1 MIEKHIHTGLSLIAI
16 ILSITAICISYV
28 HAKPLSWDIAGVFV
42 GILSMLVTILIGWQ
56 IYNVITID
64 HRMKSIMNERLSD
77 LAVHTKNAIKL
88 AQIELQTSMMDG
100 YLGDGNFKMLLRSAI
115 KNVNRLIEIKD
126 SNNSQIF
133 VHILIE
139 MYKIKDIKNNID
151 AKETKQLAEKVKEL
165 LPFTPNA
172 YDLLKM
178 IDS

>member
-1 MIEKHIHTGLSLIAI
+1 MKKENIHTGLSAIAI
-16 ILSITAICISYV
+16 TFSITAICTAYTN
-28 HAKPLSWDIAGVFV
+28 AKPLSWDIAGTLV
-42 GILSMLVTILIGWQ
+42 GILSMLATILIGWQ

-64 HRMKSIMNERLSD
+64 KKMRDIMNGRLAD
-77 LAVHTKNAIKL
+77 LAVCTKNAIKL

-115 KNVNRLIEIKD
+115 KNIDRLIEIKD
-126 SNNSQIF
+126 STNSQKF
-133 VHILIE
+133 VNILIQ
-139 MYKIKDIKNNID
+139 MYNIKNIRNNID
-151 AKETKQLAEKVKEL
+151 AKETKQLAEKVKKL